1 MFKLRNSGYVDNR
14 NKEYDMEL
22 KELKKEFR
30 KELRRNKRNKDKKNY
45 DYIEKIG
52 KNKNKKQFWNKIRS
66 YKQKELGGNT
76 KIEININSLEKHF
89 KEIFGENQDVLNEFQ
104 KDIIAKIDNHEK
116 QISAE
121 NLEDEEFSILE
132 IELAIKETKNSKAVG
147 LDGICP
153 YWLKKCNGRIL
164 KEEIRNLMSLIY
176 KTRKFPSTFNDCKI
190 KPIIKD
196 YGKSRKD
203 INNIRPITISNSLA
217 QLFERLI
224 LNKNYNNLR
233 TNKNQFG
240 FKRNSSCK
248 LALFCI
254 RETILKY
261 IENNSTCYLISL
273 DAEKAF
279 DKLWRPGIFYKLI
292 ERFNRQDWIVLK
304 QYYDISRACVENNEE
319 KTQLFKVI
327 NGVKQGGI
335 ISPFLFNIYI
345 DELIV
350 SCLSLNLGSKLCEF
364 NTSVISFCDD
374 LNILS
379 PSLKQGQQLLDICS
393 AYGEKWKIK
402 FNPTKSNIMEFG
414 KKIYKALSLTVNG
427 KIIEKVKEMK
437 ILGYWFDESLNS
449 NNYII
454 RSFESV
460 RKSFF
465 SLNMFGMKPNGLN
478 PFLQAFLYNTFCLSK
493 STYCLELMNLDEKT
507 INLMNVMQN
516 GLVRYMLKLHKSCH
530 MSNILKSLKIVNIKQ
545 LIFKYKINFVR
556 QLENHELHKHLQ
568 YMA

>member
-30 KELRRNKRNKDKKNY
+30 KELIRNKRNKDKRNY

-52 KNKNKKQFWNKIRS
+52 KNKNKKLFWNKIRS

-203 INNIRPITISNSLA
+203 INNIRPITISNTLA

-224 LNKNYNNLR
+224 LKKNYKNLT

-248 LALFCI
+248 LALF
-254 RETILKY
+254 
-261 IENNSTCYLISL
+261 
-273 DAEKAF
+273 
-279 DKLWRPGIFYKLI
+279 
-292 ERFNRQDWIVLK
+292 V
-304 QYYDISRACVENNEE
+304 
-319 KTQLFKVI
+319 
-327 NGVKQGGI
+327 
-335 ISPFLFNIYI
+335 
-345 DELIV
+345 
-350 SCLSLNLGSKLCEF
+350 
-364 NTSVISFCDD
+364 
-374 LNILS
+374 
-379 PSLKQGQQLLDICS
+379 
-393 AYGEKWKIK
+393 
-402 FNPTKSNIMEFG
+402 
-414 KKIYKALSLTVNG
+414 
-427 KIIEKVKEMK
+427 
-437 ILGYWFDESLNS
+437 
-449 NNYII
+449 
-454 RSFESV
+454 
-460 RKSFF
+460 
-465 SLNMFGMKPNGLN
+465 
-478 PFLQAFLYNTFCLSK
+478 
-493 STYCLELMNLDEKT
+493 
-507 INLMNVMQN
+507 
-516 GLVRYMLKLHKSCH
+516 
-530 MSNILKSLKIVNIKQ
+530 
-545 LIFKYKINFVR
+545 
-556 QLENHELHKHLQ
+556 
-568 YMA
+568 